1 MLLWE
6 VLARAVAFGAG
17 VALVL
22 ATLLSAIRTFVL
34 PRASRDPI
42 SSAVFRVVQ
51 LPFNLITRMA
61 GSYATRDGLL
71 GYLAPIAL
79 VVLLPVWLMLIFV
92 GYVAIFWSLGVNSF
106 YEAFRDSGSS
116 LLTLGF
122 APIEG
127 YVRSSV
133 AFSEATIGL
142 LLVALLIAYLPTMY
156 AAFARR
162 ETSVTL
168 LEVRA
173 GRPPSATEMIERYT
187 RIHGLVNLN
196 ELWRNWEAWFA
207 DIEESHTS
215 LPALVFFRS
224 PQPSYSWVTA
234 AGTVLDTASL
244 VLAAVEVPYDAQ
256 AALCIR
262 AGYLALQRIAGYFS
276 LPLDPSPNPLART
289 SITRADFDSACVE
302 LASHGVPLKPDLE
315 QGWRD
320 FNGWRVNYDSALLGL
335 ARLVKAPV
343 APWTSDRPPIEHAVP
358 ERGA

>member
-173 GRPPSATEMIERYT
+173 GGRP
-187 RIHGLVNLN
+187 
-196 ELWRNWEAWFA
+196 
-207 DIEESHTS
+207 
-215 LPALVFFRS
+215 
-224 PQPSYSWVTA
+224 
-234 AGTVLDTASL
+234 
-244 VLAAVEVPYDAQ
+244 LAARFRF
-256 AALCIR
+256 AA
-262 AGYLALQRIAGYFS
+262 S
-276 LPLDPSPNPLART
+276 
-289 SITRADFDSACVE
+289 
-302 LASHGVPLKPDLE
+302 
-315 QGWRD
+315 
-320 FNGWRVNYDSALLGL
+320 
-335 ARLVKAPV
+335 
-343 APWTSDRPPIEHAVP
+343 
-358 ERGA
+358 